1 MKSFQE
7 FMGEESNFKQRDKV
21 LSKHSDRLKKL
32 AKQLHKGDVK
42 GDVNEDKREEK
53 ARRSELAKKHGI
65 DMTKPGARAKLTRLM
80 KADTISK
87 KRKESGDVR
96 SDKEV
101 RKDNV
106 ANRKAIDATRQ
117 QLGQSKAKKGTERR
131 RQVDKKLDNFRKELR
146 SSDKPAEAPPTREK
160 VRVKVGTKVDKPAEG
175 PKTGRN
181 KPTAAKRADRKSY
194 EAQQRR
200 NAKNDVKESISIS
213 GNVNGNIYVNS
224 QEQQHDVGESYTADV
239 MWQGSLYRVEMRS
252 NGGIPS
258 KRDIGEELQ
267 ADYPGAIVQNVYPS
281 QKSNINIKGA
291 KRYHPSKL
299 DWVD

>member
-32 AKQLHKGDVK
+32 ARQLHKGDLK
-42 GDVNEDKREEK
+42 GDVN
-53 ARRSELAKKHGI
+53 
-65 DMTKPGARAKLTRLM
+65 
-80 KADTISK
+80 
-87 KRKESGDVR
+87 
-96 SDKEV
+96 
-101 RKDNV
+101 
-106 ANRKAIDATRQ
+106 
-117 QLGQSKAKKGTERR
+117 
-131 RQVDKKLDNFRKELR
+131 
-146 SSDKPAEAPPTREK
+146 
-160 VRVKVGTKVDKPAEG
+160 
-175 PKTGRN
+175 
-181 KPTAAKRADRKSY
+181 
-194 EAQQRR
+194 
-200 NAKNDVKESISIS
+200 ESISIS